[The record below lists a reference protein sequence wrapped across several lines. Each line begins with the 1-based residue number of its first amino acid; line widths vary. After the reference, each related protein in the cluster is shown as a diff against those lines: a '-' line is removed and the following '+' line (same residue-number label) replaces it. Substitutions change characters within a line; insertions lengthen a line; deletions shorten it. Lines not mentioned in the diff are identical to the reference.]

1 METLSEDE
9 EEECLGEVSEAV
21 SIRANLFGC
30 PSGSQ
35 GYSPAPG
42 GPFSALTPSMWPQDL
57 LASLAQV
64 GARTGVAP
72 LHTPWGVISQMGA
85 LKPFLVPEGL
95 LGV

>member
-1 METLSEDE
+1 MHLSPLPVETLSEDE
-9 EEECLGEVSEAV
+9 DWPGDVSEAV
-21 SIRANLFGC
+21 SIRANLFGS

-64 GARTGVAP
+64 TGIP
-72 LHTPWGVISQMGA
+72 
-85 LKPFLVPEGL
+85 
-95 LGV
+95 

>member
-1 METLSEDE
+1 VETLSEDE

-57 LASLAQV
+57 LASLAQPED
-64 GARTGVAP
+64 TGC
-72 LHTPWGVISQMGA
+72 HHDCRFDEFGFRIED
-85 LKPFLVPEGL
+85 EGE
-95 LGV
+95 